1 MKSAKN
7 FTLIIASMCFMV
19 ILGAAVYEHIVLI
32 PKWSAAL
39 PASLSMYQ
47 GTYALHPENFWIP
60 IHPITILC
68 LGVALV
74 VNWKSNRRKN
84 IFIVLG
90 GYIFILVLTF
100 GYFVPEL
107 IRLTETP
114 FSDTVDPELVK
125 RASTWEALSLVRLI
139 ALAILS
145 MLLLSALPKSYERHK
160 KHITQGPSQ
169 AAPLAYDND
178 SKGG

>member
-19 ILGAAVYEHIVLI
+19 ILGAAVYEHVVLI
-32 PKWSAAL
+32 PEWSAAL

-47 GTYALHPENFWIP
+47 GPYGLHPEKFWIP
-60 IHPITILC
+60 IHPFTILC
-68 LGVALV
+68 LGIALV

-84 IFIVLG
+84 IFIVIG

-114 FSDTVDPELVK
+114 FSDNIDADLVK
-125 RASTWEALSLVRLI
+125 RASTWEALSLVRLVGI
-139 ALAILS
+139 AILS
-145 MLLLSALPKSYERHK
+145 FILLSALPKSHEKHK
-160 KHITQGPSQ
+160 KHTSQPTSQ